1 MPDIFKYLVQGAG
14 GGGGGGVKRLV
25 YALISS
31 LTLYIGNVNT
41 YIT

>member
-1 MPDIFKYLVQGAG
+1 MPDIFKYLVQGA
-14 GGGGGGVKRLV
+14 GGGGGVKRLV

>member
-1 MPDIFKYLVQGAG
+1 MPDIFKYLVQGA